1 MPPKTLYIGSIMCD
15 RNFKIGHDILY
26 NSEGIFPYLF
36 FTGVLPIFSILHF
49 TNILHCVLELTKM
62 SIQLMDTVV
71 CNELPVFLL
80 YFTDAFFTV
89 FYGFELLVHSF
100 KYS

>member
-1 MPPKTLYIGSIMCD
+1 
-15 RNFKIGHDILY
+15 
-26 NSEGIFPYLF
+26 
-36 FTGVLPIFSILHF
+36 
-49 TNILHCVLELTKM
+49 M

>member
-1 MPPKTLYIGSIMCD
+1 M
-15 RNFKIGHDILY
+15 
-26 NSEGIFPYLF
+26 
-36 FTGVLPIFSILHF
+36 LPIFEAFIHF

-80 YFTDAFFTV
+80 YLQMHFFTV
-89 FYGFELLVHSF
+89 FYGFELLVHSSIF
-100 KYS
+100 ISFCLLMCLCWHGNLTASSLPDGCNDNSLSCSASLHMC

>member
-1 MPPKTLYIGSIMCD
+1 
-15 RNFKIGHDILY
+15 
-26 NSEGIFPYLF
+26 
-36 FTGVLPIFSILHF
+36 
-49 TNILHCVLELTKM
+49 M
-62 SIQLMDTVV
+62 SVQLMDNVD
-71 CNELPVFLL
+71 LPVFLL